1 MTRSL
6 TALSLTTLSL
16 AALAAAMF
24 AAPALAQQGGM
35 PNAQAMFIDKMDTDK
50 DGKVSLDE
58 FRAPGDKMF
67 AAMDSNGD
75 GMIDTAEAKAFH
87 QQMMQRMQQMRQQFG
102 GQQGR

>member
-1 MTRSL
+1 MSKPLMNLVRC
-6 TALSLTTLSL
+6 AI
-16 AALAAAMF
+16 AASSIAVVAAAQ
-24 AAPALAQQGGM
+24 AQPTGM
-35 PNAQAMFIDKMDTDK
+35 PDPRAMFIDKMDTDK

-75 GMIDTAEAKAFH
+75 GQIDVQEAQAFH
-87 QQMMQRMQQMRQQFG
+87 QQMMQRMQQMRQQMG